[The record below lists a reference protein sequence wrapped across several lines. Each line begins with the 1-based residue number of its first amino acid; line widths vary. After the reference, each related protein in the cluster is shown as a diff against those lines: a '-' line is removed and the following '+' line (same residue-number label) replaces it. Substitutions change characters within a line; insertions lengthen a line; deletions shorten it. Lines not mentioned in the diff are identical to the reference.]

1 MQNKSEKTGAKYKYD
16 NRCQV
21 SYPDAMY
28 LLARKWANRKGI
40 SIQDL
45 QRKAMEFYLN
55 HLTHDEIVFT
65 KDDSDKRTK
74 NITDDGKRKY
84 LTQR

>member
-1 MQNKSEKTGAKYKYD
+1 MQDISEKRSGKVKYD

-21 SYPDAMY
+21 SYPDNLY

-45 QRKAMEFYLN
+45 QRKAMDFYIN
-55 HLTHDEIVFT
+55 HLEHDAIVFT
-65 KDDSDKRTK
+65 QNDTDKRPK
-74 NITDDGKRKY
+74 NNTDDGKRKPNY
-84 LTQR
+84 LR

>member
-1 MQNKSEKTGAKYKYD
+1 MIAEKRSGKVKYD
-16 NRCQV
+16 NQCKV

-28 LLARKWANRKGI
+28 LQARKWANKKGI

-45 QRKAMEFYLN
+45 QRKAMEFYIN
-55 HLTHDEIVFT
+55 HLEHDSIVFS
-65 KDDSDKRTK
+65 KDDTNKPRPNSTNDV
-74 NITDDGKRKY
+74 KRKY

>member
-1 MQNKSEKTGAKYKYD
+1 METEKRAGKYKYD
-16 NRCQV
+16 NKCMV
-21 SYPDAMY
+21 SYPTSLY
-28 LLARKWANRKGI
+28 LEARKWATRKSI

-45 QRKAMEFYLN
+45 QRKAMDFYINHLN
-55 HLTHDEIVFT
+55 HDSIVFS

>member
-1 MQNKSEKTGAKYKYD
+1 MGIEKSGVKTKYD
-16 NRCQV
+16 NKCMV
-21 SYPDAMY
+21 SYPTPLY
-28 LLARKWANRKGI
+28 LEARKWANRKGL

-45 QRKAMEFYLN
+45 QRKAMDFYINHLN
-55 HLTHDEIVFT
+55 HDFNVFS

>member
-1 MQNKSEKTGAKYKYD
+1 METEKRAGKYKYD
-16 NRCQV
+16 NKCMV
-21 SYPDAMY
+21 SYPTNLY
-28 LLARKWANRKGI
+28 LEARKWATRKSI

-55 HLTHDEIVFT
+55 HLNHDSIVFT

-74 NITDDGKRKY
+74 NITDDSKRKY